1 MNIAN
6 RVEDLSKAARDLRD
20 QLMTPTFHL
29 PTVSIVI
36 VNYNYGRYITEAV
49 QSVFAQTYANVE
61 CIIVD
66 NASTDESP
74 TVIAGLQER
83 YPEVAVVF
91 RAANDGQTAA
101 SLDGLARSTGQYV
114 IFLDADDVL
123 LPRAVE
129 THIYVHLS
137 SRLHVGFTAGDM
149 LQARNGDIVVATGEA
164 MNTYLRSGRG
174 KRTNIWRPYRAEPGW
189 PPQHIG
195 ENLSQKARY
204 VPPLCTSWIW
214 TPTSGLCYRRD
225 ALALFADNPNLPKL
239 WTATDMY
246 FAHGLGGWCGSILID
261 EPVFIYRLHG
271 SNIFSQTAQL
281 HHTLNYQPGG
291 SGDYNDKA
299 IAVIVDQLVS
309 HSERFSQNL
318 LLRLHLIALLF
329 GLSVGEA
336 DPDLP
341 QWAKR
346 SCVAYRLVMHAERF
360 AANMGPRLTYLL
372 MAIFGVP
379 WSVIWDCRRKI
390 ARAQKRPRL

>member
-6 RVEDLSKAARDLRD
+6 RVEDLSKTKDLRA

-29 PTVSIVI
+29 PTVSVVV
-36 VNYNYGRYITEAV
+36 VNYNYGRYLAESV
-49 QSVFAQTYANVE
+49 ESVFAQTYANVE

-74 TVIAGLQER
+74 TVIAELQQR
-83 YPEVAVVF
+83 YPGIVVVW
-91 RAANDGQTAA
+91 RTANDGQTAA
-101 SLDGLARSTGQYV
+101 SLDGFARATGQYV

-123 LPRAVE
+123 LPRALE

-164 MNTYLRSGRG
+164 MNTYIRSGRG
-174 KRTNIWRPYRAEPGW
+174 IRTNIWRPYRAEPGW
-189 PPQHIG
+189 PPAHMG
-195 ENLSQKARY
+195 EDLSRKARY
-204 VPPLCTSWIW
+204 VPPLCMHWIW
-214 TPTSGLCYRRD
+214 APTSGLCYRRD
-225 ALALFADNPNLPKL
+225 ALALFADNPRLPKL

-246 FAHGLGGWCGSILID
+246 FALGLGGWCGSILID

-271 SNIFSQTAQL
+271 SNIFSQMAQL

-299 IAVIVDQLVS
+299 IALIVDQLIG

-318 LLRLHLIALLF
+318 MLKLHLVIMLF
-329 GLSVGEA
+329 GLSGPEA
-336 DPDLP
+336 DPELP
-341 QWAKR
+341 QWARR
-346 SCVAYRLVMHAERF
+346 SSAAYRLVMHAEHF
-360 AANMGPRLTYLL
+360 AQNVGPRLTYLL
-372 MAIFGVP
+372 MTIFGVP
-379 WSVIWDCRRKI
+379 LNVIWDCRKKI
-390 ARAQKRPRL
+390 ARARKRDRH